1 LADATSDG
9 RLQEPC
15 DQPGT
20 ARRLE
25 SGVRY
30 HNHSMVTDTAAVRK
44 GEELNVDGLTAYL
57 VGKLA
62 GADDNIRVEQ
72 FPGGHSN
79 LTYLLRAGRRE
90 YVLRRAPLGP
100 VAPKAHDM
108 AREFRVLQAIS
119 PHFPEGPRP
128 FLLCED
134 PSVVGAVFFIME
146 RRHGVILRDD
156 VPPEIACQ
164 PSHPRRISEAVIDCL
179 ARLHA
184 IDLESNGLL
193 SLGKPEGFV
202 ERQVTGWTER
212 WRRAQTDPLPEMEEV
227 AAWLSGRVPVSGT
240 PSLVHN
246 DYKLD
251 NVMLRLGTVDQ
262 VEAVLD
268 WEMATVGDPI
278 ADLGLTLCYWVWASA
293 PQIRTAGIPAIT
305 SRPGWFTREEML
317 DRYSAKTGR
326 DVSDIG
332 YHEVLG
338 IFKLAVI
345 IQQIYFRYWRGQTSD
360 ERFRNFG
367 ERVKG
372 MARVAAQLT
381 ERYS

>member
-1 LADATSDG
+1 
-9 RLQEPC
+9 
-15 DQPGT
+15 
-20 ARRLE
+20 
-25 SGVRY
+25 
-30 HNHSMVTDTAAVRK
+30 MVTDTATVRK
-44 GEELNVDGLTAYL
+44 GEELNSAALGAFLR
-57 VGKLA
+57 GKLA
-62 GADDNIRVEQ
+62 EADQDLQVEQ

-79 LTYLLRAGRRE
+79 LTYLVRAGSRE
-90 YVLRRAPLGP
+90 YVLRRGPLGP

-119 PHFPEGPRP
+119 RYFPESPRP

-134 PSVVGAVFFIME
+134 PSIVGAVFFIME
-146 RRHGVILRDD
+146 RRHGIILRDE
-156 VPPEIACQ
+156 VPPEIAAH
-164 PSHPRRISEAVIDCL
+164 PDHPRRISEAFVDCM

-202 ERQVTGWTER
+202 ERQVSGWTER
-212 WRRAQTDPLPEMEEV
+212 WRRAQTDPLSEMEAV
-227 AAWLSGRVPVSGT
+227 ASWLAHRVPVSGK

-251 NVMLRLGTVDQ
+251 NIMLRLGTIDQ
-262 VEAVLD
+262 IEAVLD
-268 WEMATVGDPI
+268 WEMTTVGDPL
-278 ADLGLTLCYWVWASA
+278 ADLGLTMCYWVWANA
-293 PQIRTAGIPAIT
+293 PGIRTAGIPAIT
-305 SRPGWFTREEML
+305 ARPGWFAREEL
-317 DRYSAKTGR
+317 LERYSAKTSR

-367 ERVKG
+367 ERVKA
-372 MARVAAQLT
+372 MARVAAQLA
-381 ERYS
+381 EKYS

>member
-1 LADATSDG
+1 
-9 RLQEPC
+9 
-15 DQPGT
+15 
-20 ARRLE
+20 
-25 SGVRY
+25 
-30 HNHSMVTDTAAVRK
+30 MVTDTAAVRK
-44 GEELNVDGLTAYL
+44 GEELNIQVLTTFL
-57 VGKLA
+57 GGKLA
-62 GADDNIRVEQ
+62 GTEQSIEIEQ

-79 LTYLLRAGRRE
+79 LTYLVRAGTHE

-108 AREFRVLQAIS
+108 AREFRILQAIS
-119 PHFPEGPRP
+119 PHFPESPRP

-134 PSVVGAVFFIME
+134 PSVAGTVFFIME
-146 RRHGVILRDD
+146 RRHGIILRDE
-156 VPPEIACQ
+156 VPPEIAGQ
-164 PSHPRRISEAVIDCL
+164 PDHPRRISEAFVDCM

-184 IDLESNGLL
+184 IDLASNGLL
-193 SLGKPEGFV
+193 PLGKPEGFV
-202 ERQVTGWTER
+202 ERQVSGWTER

-227 AAWLSGRVPVSGT
+227 AAWLSRRIPVSGT

-251 NVMLRLGTVDQ
+251 NIMIRLGSMDQ
-262 VEAVLD
+262 IEAVLD
-268 WEMATVGDPI
+268 WEMTTVGDPL
-278 ADLGLTLCYWVWASA
+278 ADLGLTLCYWVWANA
-293 PQIRTAGIPAIT
+293 PEIRTAGIPAIT
-305 SRPGWFTREEML
+305 SRPGWFTREEL
-317 DRYSAKTGR
+317 LERYSTRTGR
-326 DVSDIG
+326 DISGIG

-372 MARVAAQLT
+372 MARVAAQLA